1 MLRAAVDTAANP
13 SGAVASMAGNPSGAV
28 ASIAGNPSG
37 ARGAASPGRAVLSA
51 PPGLPSSAFH
61 APLAPEPAPQLS
73 RNALT
78 RAHVSP
84 LSRDVRPFLERP
96 IRPAPGRL
104 SLAASAGP
112 LRGRARR
119 AAGPA
124 RGRRGRVSSAPREE
138 PRQRPG
144 SGSAQ
149 AERPRLRPQLS
160 LGRGCGMW
168 ELLRARSGHEEL
180 RPVLALYLQGC
191 RMPCRAAG
199 VPGLFRS
206 LLVLS

>member
-1 MLRAAVDTAANP
+1 DSSPLQEFCLP
-13 SGAVASMAGNPSGAV
+13 
-28 ASIAGNPSG
+28 ASI
-37 ARGAASPGRAVLSA
+37 SPFSRSLLL
-51 PPGLPSSAFH
+51 LPD
-61 APLAPEPAPQLS
+61 
-73 RNALT
+73 
-78 RAHVSP
+78 VSP

-96 IRPAPGRL
+96 IRPAPRRL

-112 LRGRARR
+112 LRGRAGR

-149 AERPRLRPQLS
+149 AERPRLRPQLC
-160 LGRGCGMW
+160 LGRACGMR